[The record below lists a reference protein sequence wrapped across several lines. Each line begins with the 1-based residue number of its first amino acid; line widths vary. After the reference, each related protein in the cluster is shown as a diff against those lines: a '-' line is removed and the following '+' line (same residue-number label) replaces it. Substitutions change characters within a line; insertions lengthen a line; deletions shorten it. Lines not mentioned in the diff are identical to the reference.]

1 MVFLSY
7 IYIYTVNSFFSLFV
21 LGNPSSS
28 ESEVPATTGDSE
40 TPESSAAVGA
50 CGDGG
55 DGASNPQPRD
65 DLDSGK
71 MFNNL
76 KLFFCFMI

>member
-1 MVFLSY
+1 M
-7 IYIYTVNSFFSLFV
+7 FV
-21 LGNPSSS
+21 LVNPSSS
-28 ESEVPATTGDSE
+28 ESEVPATTGGSE
-40 TPESSAAVGA
+40 TPESGAGVGA

-55 DGASNPQPRD
+55 DGASNPQPHD